1 VGESDRSEHVLPS
14 LSPAASAGNDEAP
27 AVEKKSF
34 SNLSRGQLIGTI
46 IGLQLTLLLA
56 ALDQTIVATAMPRI
70 IAQLNGFDRYAWV
83 TTAYLLTSTA
93 SGPIFA
99 RISDIYGRKWVLL
112 GAAIFFLFSSFLC
125 GAAGQI
131 PLEIPGCS
139 IDGMSQLIIFRGLQG
154 IGGGV
159 IMAIVFSAIGDIFPP
174 AERGKYMGLFAG
186 VWGLASMIGPTLG
199 GWLTDHW
206 SWRWIFYVNL
216 PVGLVAI
223 AALYF
228 AFPFIKPHG
237 VQRKIDYW
245 GAFTLVGFLV
255 PLLLGLTFGNSEGW
269 TSPKVLALLFSSA
282 AIFVAFTIIER
293 RVAEPIIPP
302 QLLAIRDI
310 RLAIAILFCASISM
324 FDVILFAPLFLQS
337 VLGVGATEAGVLFAS
352 LTLTMSIAS
361 ASSGQLISRF
371 GHYKLIASVGLAGIA
386 TGLFFLSQLDTA
398 SNSLALVSLLALTGL
413 GLGLVMPVFTLTIQN
428 AAPQNMIGAATALS
442 QFCRSIGATLGAA
455 IMGAILQ
462 LRYMESLKGAILERS
477 VSADVASAL
486 SNPARLAEIKLIL
499 ARAYGGSAGGH
510 ETVSYLIQHIKT
522 SLVFALNGVFML
534 GALVALLGLI
544 INFFVVEK
552 KLRAR

>member
-1 VGESDRSEHVLPS
+1 MGESDRSEPVLPTVS
-14 LSPAASAGNDEAP
+14 AAAAGGNDQVSI
-27 AVEKKSF
+27 VEKKSF

-46 IGLQLTLLLA
+46 VGLQLALLLA

-112 GAAIFFLFSSFLC
+112 GAAIFFLFASFLC
-125 GAAGQI
+125 GASGQM
-131 PLEIPGCS
+131 PLEIPGCNV
-139 IDGMSQLIIFRGLQG
+139 DGMSQLIIFRGMQG

-223 AALYF
+223 AVLYF
-228 AFPFIKPHG
+228 AFLYIKPHG

-245 GAFTLVGFLV
+245 GALTLVGFLV

-269 TSPKVLALLFSSA
+269 TSARVIGLLFASA
-282 AIFVAFTIIER
+282 TIFVAFAIIER

-302 QLLAIRDI
+302 RLLAIRDI

-371 GHYKLIASVGLAGIA
+371 GHYKLIASVGLSGIA
-386 TGLFFLSQLDTA
+386 AGLFFLSQLDTT
-398 SNSLALVSLLALTGL
+398 SNALALVALLALTGL

-462 LRYMESLKGAILERS
+462 LRYMESLKGVILERS
-477 VSADVASAL
+477 VPAEIASAL
-486 SNPARLAEIKLIL
+486 SNPARLSEIKLIL
-499 ARAYGGSAGGH
+499 AAAYGESATGR
-510 ETVSYLIQHIKT
+510 ETVVYLIEHIKT

-544 INFFVVEK
+544 INFFVEEK
-552 KLRAR
+552 KLRSR